1 MPLRRTVWACWE
13 ERALGLAV
21 EEAEIRAVA
30 YSEAKPGQ
38 RRRRRAGACGRR
50 SEEGGAAEGGK
61 GGMLGLRLREQEGQ
75 RKKRER
81 GKEIYRA
88 ESMCSQ

>member
-1 MPLRRTVWACWE
+1 M
-13 ERALGLAV
+13 

-38 RRRRRAGACGRR
+38 RRRRRAGTCGRR
-50 SEEGGAAEGGK
+50 SEEGGGRGGE
-61 GGMLGLRLREQEGQ
+61 GGMLGLRLREQEGE